1 MRYTVK
7 IMRDYLING
16 QYTTFGTLAKIESDD
31 HEKAQNKAIR
41 LMNKYEKNGIKC
53 HLEHFDR
60 DAENIKEWK
69 KERAKYGKENLNTL
83 PENFRIKSGF
93 GF

>member
-1 MRYTVK
+1 
-7 IMRDYLING
+7 MRDFLING
-16 QYTTFGTLAKIESDD
+16 QYRTFGTLATFESNCHDD
-31 HEKAQNKAIR
+31 AQNKAIK

-53 HLEHFDR
+53 HLEHIDR
-60 DAENIKEWK
+60 DAEMIKEWK
-69 KERAKYGKENLNTL
+69 KDRAKYGKENLNTL